1 MSDSVPTPSVT
12 PAMQEMPKA
21 YAPAA
26 VEKKWRKI
34 WDEKKVFHA
43 PDKADPSK
51 EVFSMVIPPPNVT
64 GALHMG
70 HALNNTIQDI
80 LTRYYRMNGRHTL
93 WMPGTDH
100 AGIATQNVVEKA
112 LRKEGTSRADLGREK
127 FVDRVWQWRDQYGN
141 RIIEQ
146 LQRLGCSCDWDRI
159 RFTMDEGLS
168 RAVKEVFVRLYD
180 KGLIYRSNY
189 IINWCTRCQTAL
201 SDEEAAHRDVQGAFY
216 HLRYTTEDGKDS
228 IVIATTRPETLLG
241 DTAVGFH
248 PEDERYKHLI
258 GKSLVLPL
266 LGRKLRIIQ
275 DAQIDPAFGTGAL
288 KITPA
293 HDPVDFDLGKKHGLD
308 SVNILNTDGTLNA
321 NAGPY
326 QGMDRFAARKKII
339 EDLKEKGILLDV
351 KEHTHSVGH
360 CYRCDTIVEPYCSD
374 QWFVK
379 MKPLAG
385 PAIEAVESGHTKFH
399 PERWSKTYMEWMTN
413 IRDWCISRQIWW
425 GHRIPVYYATDGRFT
440 AALDEADA
448 RKRLNLPADAVLRQD
463 EDVLDTWF
471 SSWLWPF
478 STLGWPDKTE
488 DLKQYYPTLSLVTG
502 YEIIFFWV
510 ARMMMAGSEFMGQ
523 PPFKDIYIHGI
534 VRASDGSKM
543 SKSKGNVVDPI
554 EIIDEFGADG
564 LRYGMIQITSEGQD
578 VYASKDRFEI
588 GRNFANKIWNA
599 TRFALMNLNE
609 TSLQKPASEAGFSSA
624 DRWILSRYHST
635 VQDVSK
641 SIETYRFHEA
651 SSRLYDFFWSE
662 VCDWYLELSKP
673 RIQTPETQWTLR
685 TVLEG
690 SMHLLHPLMPFI
702 TEELWEYLRP
712 GNTTP
717 IAKGTWPTADA
728 HWIRPEIEEA
738 MQDRIQVIQAVRNI
752 RASWKIAPKQEL
764 TVTVRAAS
772 AADAKKLTD
781 DQADLCHQARIGSLT
796 VVTEAQRPAE
806 SAVISVPRFDIFVE
820 LKGLVDFEAERKKV
834 REAITQTD
842 GFIAGL
848 AGRLSNEA
856 FVAKAPAKVIEGE
869 RARLAELQA
878 QKIRLEETLKSLN

>member
-1 MSDSVPTPSVT
+1 MP
-12 PAMQEMPKA
+12 EMPKA
-21 YAPAA
+21 YAPAD
-26 VEKKWRKI
+26 VEKKWRRI
-34 WDEKKVFHA
+34 WDERKAFHA
-43 PDKADPSK
+43 PDKPNAEAK
-51 EVFSMVIPPPNVT
+51 VFSMVIPPPNVT

-70 HALNNTIQDI
+70 HALNNTLQDI
-80 LTRYYRMNGRHTL
+80 LTRYYRMNGYNTL

-112 LRKEGTSRADLGREK
+112 LRKEGIGRADLGREK
-127 FVDRVWQWRDQYGN
+127 FIERVWQWRDQYGN

-216 HLRYTTEDGKDS
+216 HLRYMTEDGKDS
-228 IVIATTRPETLLG
+228 IIIATTRPETLLG

-248 PEDERYKHLI
+248 PEDERYRHLI
-258 GKSLVLPL
+258 GKSLILPL
-266 LGRKLRIIQ
+266 LGRKLRLIQ
-275 DAQIDPAFGTGAL
+275 DPQIDPAFGTGAL

-293 HDPVDFDLGKKHGLD
+293 HDPVDFELGKKHGLE
-308 SVNILNTDGTLNA
+308 SVNILNPDGTLNA

-326 QGMDRFAARKKII
+326 KGMDRFAARKKII
-339 EDLKEKGILLDV
+339 EDLKEQGVLLEV

-379 MKPLAG
+379 MKPLAA

-448 RKRLNLPADAVLRQD
+448 RKRLGLPADAKLRQD

-510 ARMMMAGSEFMGQ
+510 ARMMMAGCEFMGQ

-534 VRASDGSKM
+534 VRAADGSKM

-564 LRYGMIQITSEGQD
+564 LRYGMVQITSEGQD

-609 TSLQKPASEAGFSSA
+609 TSLVKPATDKNFSAA
-624 DRWILSRYHST
+624 DRWILSRYNST
-635 VQDVSK
+635 VNNVSRA
-641 SIETYRFHEA
+641 IENYRFHEA
-651 SSRLYDFFWSE
+651 SSLLYEFFWSE
-662 VCDWYLELSKP
+662 VCDWYLELSKA

-690 SMHLLHPLMPFI
+690 SMRLLHPVMPFI
-702 TEELWEYLRP
+702 TEELWEHLKP
-712 GNTTP
+712 GNTQPLAMSAWPKAEP
-717 IAKGTWPTADA
+717 I
-728 HWIRPEIEEA
+728 WIHPDIESA
-738 MQDRIQVIQAVRNI
+738 MQDRIQVIQAIRNI

-764 TVTVRAAS
+764 VVLVRAAS
-772 AADAKKLTD
+772 TADAKNLTD
-781 DQADLCHQARIGSLT
+781 QQDDILRQARVSQLT

-806 SAVISVPRFDIFVE
+806 SAVISVPKFDVFVE
-820 LKGLVDFEAERKKV
+820 LKGLVDFDAERAKV
-834 REAITQTD
+834 RAGIEETAK
-842 GFIAGL
+842 FIASL
-848 AGRLSNEA
+848 AGRLNNEA
-856 FVAKAPAKVIEGE
+856 FVAKAPAKIVESE
-869 RARLAELQA
+869 RARLAELEA
-878 QKIRLEETLKSLN
+878 QKTRLEETLKSLN

>member
-1 MSDSVPTPSVT
+1 MV
-12 PAMQEMPKA
+12 EEIPKA

-26 VEKKWRKI
+26 VEKKWRHI
-34 WDEKKVFHA
+34 WQEKKVFHA
-43 PDKADPSK
+43 PDQPHPQGKTK
-51 EVFSMVIPPPNVT
+51 VFSMVIPPPNVT

-70 HALNNTIQDI
+70 HALNNTLQDI
-80 LTRYYRMNGRHTL
+80 LTRYYRMNGYHTL

-112 LRKEGTSRADLGREK
+112 LRKEGLSREALGREK
-127 FVDRVWQWRDQYGN
+127 FLKRVWEWRDQYGN

-146 LQRLGCSCDWDRI
+146 LQRLGCSCDWDRL

-201 SDEEAAHRDVQGAFY
+201 SDEEAAHRDVNGAFY

-241 DTAVGFH
+241 DTAVGFN
-248 PEDERYKHLI
+248 PDDERYQHLK
-258 GKSLVLPL
+258 GKTLILPL
-266 LGRKLRIIQ
+266 LGRKLRVIQ
-275 DAQIDPAFGTGAL
+275 DPQIDAAFGTGAL

-293 HDPVDFDLGKKHGLD
+293 HDPVDFELGRKHGLD
-308 SVNILNTDGTLNA
+308 SINILNPDGTLNA

-326 QGMDRFAARKKII
+326 KGMDRFAARKKII
-339 EDLKEKGILLDV
+339 EDLKEQGILLDV
-351 KEHTHSVGH
+351 KEHVHSVGH

-379 MKPLAG
+379 MKPLAV
-385 PAIEAVESGHTKFH
+385 PAIQAVESGHTKFH

-425 GHRIPVYYATDGRFT
+425 GHRIPVYYADDGRFT

-448 RKRLNLPADAVLRQD
+448 RKRLSLPAGAKLRQD

-478 STLGWPDKTE
+478 STLGWPDQTPA
-488 DLKQYYPTLSLVTG
+488 LKQYYPTMSLVTG

-510 ARMMMAGSEFMGQ
+510 ARMMMAGSEFMGE

-534 VRASDGSKM
+534 VRDATGAKM

-599 TRFALMNLNE
+599 TRFALMNL
-609 TSLQKPASEAGFSSA
+609 TDDSLKQPASRANFSSA
-624 DRWILSRYHST
+624 DRWILSRYHSA
-635 VQDVSK
+635 VRDVSQ
-641 SIETYRFHEA
+641 SIQEYRFHEA
-651 SSRLYDFFWSE
+651 SSRLYEFFWSE

-673 RIQTPETQWTLR
+673 RIKTPETQWTLR

-712 GNTTP
+712 GNQTP
-717 IAKGTWPTADA
+717 LTKGQWPASDA
-728 HWIRPEIEEA
+728 SWIDAEIEQG
-738 MQDRIQVIQAVRNI
+738 MQDRIQVIQAIRNI
-752 RASWKIAPKQEL
+752 RASWKIAPKQDL
-764 TVTVRAAS
+764 AVLVRAAS
-772 AADAKKLTD
+772 AADAHRITSQQD
-781 DQADLCHQARIGSLT
+781 DILHLARVSQLR
-796 VVTEAQRPAE
+796 VVTQAERPAD
-806 SAVISVPRFDIFVE
+806 SAVFSVPRFDVFVE
-820 LKGLVDFEAERKKV
+820 LKGLVDFDAERKKIKT
-834 REAITQTD
+834 AISETS
-842 GFIAGL
+842 GFISNL
-848 AGRLSNEA
+848 AGRLSNDA
-856 FVAKAPAKVIEGE
+856 FVAKAPPKIVDAE
-869 RARLAELQA
+869 RARLAELEA
-878 QKIRLEETLKSLN
+878 QKIRLEETLRSLN

>member
-1 MSDSVPTPSVT
+1 MSDPAAST
-12 PAMQEMPKA
+12 PATQEMPKA

-26 VEKKWRKI
+26 VEKKWRRI

-51 EVFSMVIPPPNVT
+51 KVFSMVIPPPNVT

-216 HLRYTTEDGKDS
+216 HLRYMTEDGKDS

-248 PEDERYKHLI
+248 PEDERYRHLI

-266 LGRKLRIIQ
+266 LGRKLRLIQ
-275 DAQIDPAFGTGAL
+275 DSQIDPAFGTGAL

-293 HDPVDFDLGKKHGLD
+293 HDPVDFELGKKHGLD

-326 QGMDRFAARKKII
+326 QGMDRFAARKKIV
-339 EDLKEKGILLDV
+339 EDLKAAGILLDV

-360 CYRCDTIVEPYCSD
+360 CYRCDTVVEPYCSD

-379 MKPLAG
+379 MKPLAE
-385 PAIEAVESGHTKFH
+385 PAIRAVESGHTKFH

-425 GHRIPVYYATDGRFT
+425 GHRIPVYYANDGRFT

-448 RKRLNLPADAVLRQD
+448 RKRLGLPADAKLRQD

-478 STLGWPDKTE
+478 STLGWPEKTE

-510 ARMMMAGSEFMGQ
+510 ARMMMAGCEFMGQ

-534 VRASDGSKM
+534 VRAADGSKM

-609 TSLQKPASEAGFSSA
+609 TSFVKPASDAGFSSA
-624 DRWILSRYHST
+624 DRWILSRYNST
-635 VQDVSK
+635 IQDVSK
-641 SIETYRFHEA
+641 AIENYRFHEA
-651 SSRLYDFFWSE
+651 SSRLYEFFWSE

-717 IAKGTWPTADA
+717 VAQGPWPAADA
-728 HWIRPEIEEA
+728 RWIRPEIEEA

-764 TVTVRAAS
+764 NVLVRAAS
-772 AADAKKLTD
+772 AADAKKLTA
-781 DQADLCHQARIGSLT
+781 DQADLQHQARIGSLQ

-806 SAVISVPRFDIFVE
+806 SALVTVPRFDVFVE

-834 REAITQTD
+834 RDSIAQTE
-842 GFIAGL
+842 GFIASL
-848 AGRLSNEA
+848 SGRLSNDA

-878 QKIRLEETLKSLN
+878 QKTRLEETLKSLN